1 MLMMT
6 RHKVVSACA
15 SLLVMACCVSASATL
30 DETYRVSKELL
41 GKTWDVFSDLHQQE
55 PVSGEPVPGSLRR
68 RSATAYILG
77 REAASEE
84 QYRAAEQFWA
94 EAVQLDPFNR
104 AAWEELGDLMVQTRR
119 HRSAVKAWS
128 NALADPSVA
137 NTELLLKCGLME
149 LMLGQHVDAAGHLMR
164 SRMLQEDPM
173 PASRDVLI
181 QDSAL
186 IRALRELGNVELADS
201 LEKER
206 TSLLEELSSSG
217 LDDLESGREWMTLV
231 EELFA
236 LGDLETARDA
246 SKMLLMGQTPRGE
259 HAGYMA
265 ANLKM
270 RFVLLAAL
278 TGGGGDEVI
287 ELIYSL
293 QERDL
298 LRGMPPDW
306 HKPIELAEAMYEAGA
321 DFATLNNRKG
331 AARLFSEALAHD
343 PAHVLARNNLG
354 YSSLEDGPI
363 TPEIIEMIEAVEVDA
378 RRLGASLPEVLDTVG
393 WLRYMQNRLE
403 DDDRGAGAL
412 SLLAESITLQEEG
425 DPIVLDHLGD
435 AAWKAGRPEEAA
447 RAWSAAHARLA
458 DPTFRG
464 QQMRNFNLLQGGL
477 WQFRVV
483 DSASMYDRE
492 YGSLLEKVADK
503 LAAIREGR
511 PPAVAI
517 RRPFSD

>member
-1 MLMMT
+1 RSEEAGSCEEEGRSEEEGGSEEEGCSEEEGGSEEEGCCEEESRSEEESRCEEEGRSEEEGGLEEEGCSEEEGRCEEESLSEEEGGLEEEGCFEEEGLWYETQEVILLMMT

-236 LGDLETARDA
+236 LG
-246 SKMLLMGQTPRGE
+246 
-259 HAGYMA
+259 
-265 ANLKM
+265 
-270 RFVLLAAL
+270 
-278 TGGGGDEVI
+278 
-287 ELIYSL
+287 
-293 QERDL
+293 
-298 LRGMPPDW
+298 
-306 HKPIELAEAMYEAGA
+306 
-321 DFATLNNRKG
+321 
-331 AARLFSEALAHD
+331 
-343 PAHVLARNNLG
+343 
-354 YSSLEDGPI
+354 
-363 TPEIIEMIEAVEVDA
+363 
-378 RRLGASLPEVLDTVG
+378 
-393 WLRYMQNRLE
+393 
-403 DDDRGAGAL
+403 
-412 SLLAESITLQEEG
+412 
-425 DPIVLDHLGD
+425 
-435 AAWKAGRPEEAA
+435 
-447 RAWSAAHARLA
+447 
-458 DPTFRG
+458 
-464 QQMRNFNLLQGGL
+464 
-477 WQFRVV
+477 
-483 DSASMYDRE
+483 
-492 YGSLLEKVADK
+492 
-503 LAAIREGR
+503 
-511 PPAVAI
+511 
-517 RRPFSD
+517 